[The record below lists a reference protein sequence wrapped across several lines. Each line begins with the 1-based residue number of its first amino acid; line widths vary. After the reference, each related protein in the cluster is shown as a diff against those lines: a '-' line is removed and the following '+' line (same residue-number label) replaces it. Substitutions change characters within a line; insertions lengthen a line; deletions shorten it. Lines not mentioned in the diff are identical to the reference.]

1 MKTRLPVILFALYLL
16 EFVLLTVRPTSR
28 TTWISENL
36 TVACIVTPLVW
47 MYLKGIR
54 FSNTAYLFMSVL
66 IFLHTLGGHY
76 TFAQVPFGWITN
88 LIGAQRNHFD
98 RLAHFSV
105 GFFAFGL
112 LEFIESRRLSHHRAF
127 SLLFAISAILAVAAL
142 FEIFEWL
149 YATAADPVAA
159 MQAFVPPAAARNSSA
174 RKATS
179 GMRKKTCWPTASV
192 PSSPPPPTSQH
203 TAIASPLC
211 RAPEGYCF
219 IKIDPFFRDHMR
231 HRRDIF
237 L

>member
-149 YATAADPVAA
+149 YATAADPVAGA
-159 MQAFVPPAAARNSSA
+159 EFLGSQGDIWDAQKDMLADGLGSLFASAAYLATYRNRPPSLPR
-174 RKATS
+174 
-179 GMRKKTCWPTASV
+179 P
-192 PSSPPPPTSQH
+192 
-203 TAIASPLC
+203 
-211 RAPEGYCF
+211 
-219 IKIDPFFRDHMR
+219 
-231 HRRDIF
+231 
-237 L
+237 